1 MLTNIIDNE
10 EDNNSNLTTIKNENE
25 DFVSLSDKIQLK
37 KDIRKLDKQSC
48 ITILQFILNHNVKF
62 TDNTNGVFFNLKS
75 LNNKQIKSLIKIT
88 NDCKNNI
95 QKKPLD
101 NVVET
106 TLPITNNDN
115 LHHSYKKYINN
126 GDDL

>member
-1 MLTNIIDNE
+1 MLTNTSDKE
-10 EDNNSNLTTIKNENE
+10 EDNLNLPITIKDE
-25 DFVSLSDKIQLK
+25 DYVSLSDKIQLK

-95 QKKPLD
+95 QEKPLD

-126 GDDL
+126 GEDL

>member
-1 MLTNIIDNE
+1 KE
-10 EDNNSNLTTIKNENE
+10 EDNLNLPTTIKDE
-25 DFVSLSDKIQLK
+25 DYVSLSDKIQLK

-95 QKKPLD
+95 QEKPLD

-126 GDDL
+126 GEDL

>member
-1 MLTNIIDNE
+1 MLTNTSDKE
-10 EDNNSNLTTIKNENE
+10 EDNLNLPTTIKDE
-25 DFVSLSDKIQLK
+25 DYVSLSDKIQLK

-95 QKKPLD
+95 QEKPLD

-126 GDDL
+126 GEDL

>member
-1 MLTNIIDNE
+1 MLTNTIDKE
-10 EDNNSNLTTIKNENE
+10 EDNLNLNTTTTDEE
-25 DFVSLSDKIQLK
+25 EYVSLSDKIQLK

-88 NDCKNNI
+88 NDCKNNM
-95 QKKPLD
+95 QDQPLN

-106 TLPITNNDN
+106 TLPISNNDN

>member
-1 MLTNIIDNE
+1 MLTKE
-10 EDNNSNLTTIKNENE
+10 KEDINNSNFINQDEDTI
-25 DFVSLSDKIQLK
+25 SLAEKIQLK

-95 QKKPLD
+95 QEKPL
-101 NVVET
+101 NNIVE
-106 TLPITNNDN
+106 TLPITTDDN

-126 GDDL
+126 GEDL